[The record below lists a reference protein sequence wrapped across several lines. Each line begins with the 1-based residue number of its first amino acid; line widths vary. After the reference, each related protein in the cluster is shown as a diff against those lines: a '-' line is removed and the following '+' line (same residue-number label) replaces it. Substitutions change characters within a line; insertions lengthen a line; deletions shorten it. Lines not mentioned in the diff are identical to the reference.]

1 MDMCSITV
9 CVCRKLYAFHGV
21 CTMQDITLSTVLNFL
36 VFPPLS
42 TRMRNSLSIYYI
54 LYFVSWWERTTLE
67 LTSGTQQDYR
77 HHFQHRP
84 SRTGNKYT
92 AWSTKIYFY
101 SNNSFS
107 IQQKILYVCMHAMP
121 ELCAVTNR

>member
-9 CVCRKLYAFHGV
+9 CVCRKLHAFHGV

-36 VFPPLS
+36 AFPHLS
-42 TRMRNSLSIYYI
+42 TRMRNSLSIYI